1 MIEVP
6 AETGR

>member
-6 AETGR
+6 AT

>member
-6 AETGR
+6 L